1 MKHCN
6 FLTQA
11 LTFLLTTLLALTV
24 PVNGQIAIRG
34 ETVYTMAGDPIN
46 DGVVLV
52 KKGKIDRVGS
62 ASRVRIP
69 SDYRTISAKVVTPGL
84 IDAHSVVGL
93 SGHLNQPQDQDQLE
107 KSGPIQPELRAI
119 DAYNPREK
127 LVEWVRSFGVTTI
140 HTGHGPGALISGQTM
155 IVKTAGETIDDAL
168 VNSSVMVAA
177 TLGERAQATGN
188 KAPGTRPKMIAML
201 RSNFLEAQAYT
212 EKKKKAKKGK
222 MPGRDLKLE
231 TLEHVLNG
239 EIKFLVTVDR
249 ANDILTA
256 IRLAKEFKLPLVLDS
271 AAESYLVLDEI
282 KSAKIPVILH
292 PTMSRARG
300 DRENL
305 SLETASKLEQ
315 AGIPFALQ
323 SGFEPYVPKTRVVLF
338 EAAVAAAN
346 GLDFEDAL
354 AAITIDAARLLGIE
368 KRVGS
373 LQRGKDADIAL
384 YDGDPF
390 EYTSHCIGVIINGEV
405 VSEVRR

>member
-1 MKHCN
+1 MKRCN
-6 FLTQA
+6 FLTRS
-11 LTFLLTTLLALTV
+11 LTFLLATLFTSTV

-46 DGVVLV
+46 DGIVLV

-93 SGHLNQPQDQDQLE
+93 SGHLNQPHDQDQLE

-155 IVKTAGETIDDAL
+155 IVKTVGETVEGAL
-168 VNSSVMVAA
+168 VNASVMVAA
-177 TLGERAQATGN
+177 TLGERAQADGN

-201 RSNFLEAQAYT
+201 RSSFLETQAYT

-231 TLEHVLNG
+231 ILEQVLKG

-271 AAESYLVLDEI
+271 AAEAYLVLDEI
-282 KSAKIPVILH
+282 KAAKISVILH
-292 PTMSRARG
+292 PTMSRVRG

-323 SGFEPYVPKTRVVLF
+323 SVFEPYVPKTRVVLF

-384 YDGDPF
+384 
-390 EYTSHCIGVIINGEV
+390 
-405 VSEVRR
+405 